1 MDVELSLCGTF
12 GHCYSFERPPP
23 GLSRF
28 EAVDVMVS
36 QSPDSSALLSLI
48 VRILRAI
55 ADLPRPARRFMALVM
70 DAAIVVVSAWLAFS
84 IRMGQ
89 WSLFGRP
96 VLIVVVVALLCWFAV
111 AWASGIYRAIIR
123 STGGRTIADI
133 AVACLMLS
141 LPMIS
146 IFMFV
151 GIEGVP
157 RTIGILQP
165 MILLMLLATS
175 RIFIR
180 YALVDVLH
188 LVHRSRQQH
197 VAIYGAGRA
206 GQQLALALRHEG
218 HLVLNCYI
226 DDDISLAGSRIDGV
240 PVLDGRDVGLFIAEF
255 GIDEILLALP
265 SATRGRRREIVE
277 RLQKHPVRVRS
288 LPSIGNII
296 DGEVSIRDLK
306 EIRVEDLL
314 GRDPVPPDEQLLG
327 GAIAGKNVLVSG
339 AGGSIGSELCR
350 QLLARGPRSLVL
362 VEQSEFALYTILSEL
377 EESEI
382 CEGVLIVPE
391 LVSAADASAM
401 RRVMERHRPQTVF
414 HAAAYKHVPLVE
426 ANPISGL
433 RNNIMSTLYC
443 CIEAERVGVS
453 RFILV
458 STDKAVRPTNIMG
471 ASKRF
476 CELIVQGR
484 ASETRGETIFSIV
497 RFGNVLSSSGSV
509 VPRFQAQINAGGPVT
524 LTHAEVTRYF
534 MTIPEAAQLVMQAG
548 AMAKGGEVFVLDMGQ
563 PVRIIDLARSMIQ
576 LSGCTVRD
584 DDNPDGDI
592 VIEEIGLRPGEK
604 MFEELLIGENPQPT
618 DHSRIMQAHETMIA
632 WPELMA
638 FIERLDRGLD
648 AGDVNEAMAGVRAVV
663 PDYTRAKLAGDDE
676 NDAAAPRAKS

>member
-1 MDVELSLCGTF
+1 
-12 GHCYSFERPPP
+12 
-23 GLSRF
+23 
-28 EAVDVMVS
+28 MVS
-36 QSPDSSALLSLI
+36 QSSDSSTLLSLI
-48 VRILRAI
+48 VRILGAI
-55 ADLPRPARRFMALVM
+55 ADLPRPARRFIAFVM
-70 DAAIVVVSAWLAFS
+70 DAAICVVSVWLAFS

-89 WSLFGRP
+89 WNLVGRP
-96 VLIVVVVALLCWFAV
+96 VLIVVVVALVCWFAV
-111 AWASGIYRAIIR
+111 AWGAGIYRAIIR

-133 AVACLMLS
+133 AMACLMLS

-151 GIEGVP
+151 GVEGVP

-188 LVHRSRQQH
+188 LVHRSRQQR

-206 GQQLALALRHEG
+206 GQQLALALRHQG
-218 HLVLNCYI
+218 HLVLGCYI

-240 PVLDGRDVGLFIAEF
+240 PVINGRDIGPLIAQF
-255 GIDEILLALP
+255 GVDEILLALP
-265 SATRGRRREIVE
+265 SVTRGRRREIVG
-277 RLQKHPVRVRS
+277 RLQKYPIRVRS

-296 DGEVSIRDLK
+296 DGKVSIRDLN
-306 EIRVEDLL
+306 EVRVEDLL
-314 GRDPVPPDEQLLG
+314 GRDPVPPDERLLG
-327 GAIAGKNVLVSG
+327 AAIANKNVLVSG

-350 QLLARGPRSLVL
+350 QTLARGPRSLVL

-377 EESEI
+377 EESSLG
-382 CEGVLIVPE
+382 EGVEIIPE
-391 LVSAADASAM
+391 LVNAADAAAM

-433 RNNIMSTLYC
+433 RNNIMSTLC
-443 CIEAERVGVS
+443 CCTEAERVGVS

-484 ASETRGETIFSIV
+484 ASQAQGSTTFSIV

-584 DDNPDGDI
+584 EDNPDGDI

-604 MFEELLIGENPQPT
+604 MYEELLIGENPMPT
-618 DHSRIMQAHETMIA
+618 DHSRIMQAHETLIA
-632 WPELMA
+632 WSELKA

-648 AGDVNEAMAGVRAVV
+648 AGDFDEAMAVVRAVV
-663 PDYTRAKLAGDDE
+663 PDYTPAKPAAADG
-676 NDAAAPRAKS
+676 NDAAVSRIKG

>member
-1 MDVELSLCGTF
+1 
-12 GHCYSFERPPP
+12 
-23 GLSRF
+23 
-28 EAVDVMVS
+28 MVS
-36 QSPDSSALLSLI
+36 QSPDSSALLSLV

-55 ADLPRPARRFMALVM
+55 ADLPRLARRFIAFVM
-70 DAAIVVVSAWLAFS
+70 DAVICAVSVWLAFS

-89 WSLFGRP
+89 WSLSERP
-96 VLIVVVVALLCWFAV
+96 VLIVIAVALVCWFIV
-111 AWASGIYRAIIR
+111 AWAAGIYRAIIR

-133 AVACLMLS
+133 AVACVMQA
-141 LPMIS
+141 LPMMS
-146 IFMFV
+146 IFMFI

-157 RTIGILQP
+157 RTIGVLQP

-175 RIFIR
+175 RVFIR

-188 LVHRSRQQH
+188 LVHRSRQQR

-218 HLVLNCYI
+218 HLVLNCYF
-226 DDDISLAGSRIDGV
+226 DDDNSLAGSRLDGV
-240 PVLDGRDVGLFIAEF
+240 PVFDGRDVGRFIVDF
-255 GIDEILLALP
+255 DIDEILLALP
-265 SATRGRRREIVE
+265 SVTRGRRREIVE
-277 RLQKHPVRVRS
+277 RLRKYPVRVRS

-296 DGEVSIRDLK
+296 DGEVSIKDLK

-350 QLLARGPRSLVL
+350 QILARGPQRLIL
-362 VEQSEFALYTILSEL
+362 VEQSEFALYSILSEL
-377 EESEI
+377 EEGGLG
-382 CEGVLIVPE
+382 EGIKIVPE

-401 RRVMERHRPQTVF
+401 RRIMEKHRPQTVF

-426 ANPISGL
+426 GNPISGL

-443 CIEAERVGVS
+443 CTEAERVGVA

-484 ASETRGETIFSIV
+484 ASEARGGTIFSIV

-584 DDNPDGDI
+584 EDNPDGDI

-604 MFEELLIGENPQPT
+604 MYEELLIGENPQPT
-618 DHSRIMQAHETMIA
+618 DHSRIMHAHEKLIR
-632 WPELMA
+632 WPELTA
-638 FIERLDRGLD
+638 HLERLEGALC
-648 AGDVNEAMAGVRAVV
+648 AGDVETAMAVVRTVV
-663 PDYTRAKLAGDDE
+663 PDYTPARQADPSDVAA
-676 NDAAAPRAKS
+676 DAPQAKS